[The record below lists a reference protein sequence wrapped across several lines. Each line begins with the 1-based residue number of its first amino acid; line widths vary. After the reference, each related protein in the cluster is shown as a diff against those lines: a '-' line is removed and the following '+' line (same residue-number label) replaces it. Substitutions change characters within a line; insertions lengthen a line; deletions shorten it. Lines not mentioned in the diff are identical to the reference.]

1 MRMGLPT
8 PRLLLLNSALSPANP
23 RQSRIEPRG
32 MIWSRP
38 VATNPP
44 DIILETEIMATFGG
58 RERNRTPNLLRAK
71 ELRSQLRHT
80 PITGDP

>member
-1 MRMGLPT
+1 
-8 PRLLLLNSALSPANP
+8 
-23 RQSRIEPRG
+23 

-80 PITGDP
+80 PIMATRRGIDPLSLA